1 MSRLDNG
8 NRTHTEY
15 LRCEFVKQPQN
26 KVQLLQTHPNLT
38 KHPKRKISQ
47 ETHFFLKEINIKIQD
62 GGRARTR
69 GQRKAQHSFPKEN
82 RSTKYAIV
90 VIPQVFDGK
99 HLKMRSECR
108 KLYVH
113 STFSSGH
120 RGINTI
126 TAVGTNCRMYTKVV
140 LHKQTRSHQRIQRWW
155 AEVLSGRSGQ
165 NPIRTRHNK

>member
-1 MSRLDNG
+1 MPRLDNG
-8 NRTHTEY
+8 NWAHTEY
-15 LRCEFVKQPQN
+15 SRCEFVKQPQN
-26 KVQLLQTHPNLT
+26 KVLLQTHPNWT

-47 ETHFFLKEINIKIQD
+47 ETHFLKEINIKIQD

-90 VIPQVFDGK
+90 VIAQAFDGK
-99 HLKMRSECR
+99 HLKMRSEYR
-108 KLYVH
+108 KWYVH
-113 STFSSGH
+113 STFSRGH

-126 TAVGTNCRMYTKVV
+126 MAVGINCRMYTKVV

-155 AEVLSGRSGQ
+155 AEVLSGRSVQ